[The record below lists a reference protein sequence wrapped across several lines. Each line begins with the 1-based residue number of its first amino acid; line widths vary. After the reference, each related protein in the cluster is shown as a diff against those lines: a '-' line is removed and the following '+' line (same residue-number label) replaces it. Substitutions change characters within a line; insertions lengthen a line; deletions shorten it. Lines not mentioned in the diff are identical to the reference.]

1 MATNSDD
8 IYGDIDQSIV
18 ECMISTMSSTPEEQD
33 DDHQCDRDEYNEG
46 RQLSSNSK
54 HVNMVLR
61 RVQVIL
67 SSACTAGSISKRRI
81 SCSCPAVA

>member
-1 MATNSDD
+1 MATNRDD

-46 RQLSSNSK
+46 S
-54 HVNMVLR
+54 
-61 RVQVIL
+61 
-67 SSACTAGSISKRRI
+67 
-81 SCSCPAVA
+81 PAE